1 MAEPAGP
8 RSDAANLEEPL
19 VEELVKFNGLG
30 GQMGGSDR
38 RDSA

>member
-19 VEELVKFNGLG
+19 VEELVEFNGWVDG
-30 GQMGGSDR
+30 WGDR
-38 RDSA
+38 TDRDSA